1 MPLTMGSTLTK
12 VESGQLFAL
21 IGFVPDA
28 LGRYLNSMRRQ
39 LVPGCP
45 FKSHV
50 TLLPPRVLG
59 NSPGQLSRILS
70 NRLPAIEPFEISLG
84 RVEVFPS
91 TGVIYLGIENGG
103 DVLRRIHSVLA
114 QDEFAGNETYPFHP
128 HLTLAQ
134 DFPIVQLDEMV
145 ERARSLWK
153 SWEGERRFMLDH
165 ASFVQGVDLCTWET
179 VSEHELN
186 HSQRLRTA

>member
-1 MPLTMGSTLTK
+1 MGCTLTK
-12 VESGQLFAL
+12 VESGQLFSL

-28 LGRYLNSMRRQ
+28 LGEYLNSMRRQ

-59 NSPGQLSRILS
+59 DSPARLSRILS
-70 NRLPAIEPFEISLG
+70 HRLLTIEPFEISLG
-84 RVEVFPS
+84 RVQVFPS
-91 TGVIYLGIENGG
+91 TGVIHLGIENGG
-103 DVLRRIHSVLA
+103 DDLRRIHGVLA
-114 QDEFAGNETYPFHP
+114 QDEFAGDEAYPFHP

-134 DFPIVQLDEMV
+134 DFPMPQLDEMV

-153 SWEGERRFMLDH
+153 SWEGERGFILDQV
-165 ASFVQGVDLCTWET
+165 SFVQGVDLGTWET

-186 HSQRLRTA
+186 HPQRLRTA